1 MTSPSADGDASAADE
16 RPIAAPGFGV
26 GGPFRLAV
34 LVSGNG
40 SNLQAVLDA
49 CADGTL
55 AAEVR
60 VVISNRAEAYAL
72 TRAVEAGVPTLVME
86 QGDRPRR
93 VYDTELARTVAT
105 VGVDLVVLAGWDR
118 LLSEAFVAHHPV
130 INLHPAKPGVFP
142 GLGAIEKAFAGW
154 QDGTVTSGG
163 VMVHFVPDE
172 GVDDGPVIV
181 SEEVPF
187 VPDDTLATFTER
199 VRETEHRLLVEAIDK
214 VIALA
219 ARQPLR

>member
-1 MTSPSADGDASAADE
+1 MTSPSADSDASAADE

-26 GGPFRLAV
+26 GDPFRLAV

-199 VRETEHRLLVEAIDK
+199 VHETEHRLLVEAIDK

>member
-163 VMVHFVPDE
+163 VMVHVVPDE